1 MPVFLSKITLFGKI
15 CLYTI
20 IGMVSFGALQAC
32 GLRLA
37 IAAFA
42 TGALLV
48 DALVE
53 RAVAIERHTHLP
65 AQFPI
70 EVLDTAFLFD
80 KLRLVAGLPRGV
92 GKEQGAAKALG
103 EVAIGVR
110 KLVGGMHAKAFDAQ
124 RHAVGITTALGM
136 TVLVECNGSDATAM
150 HHGLVGV
157 PGIKGGIGSD
167 VGGKEAQCR
176 HGADVEG
183 NKGGDIVLVKGLGV
197 LGQDHI
203 AIAGHDG
210 RGHTAAIAPEQFLA
224 LLFGA
229 IGLLLIDAF
238 FDAQPT
244 IGIAFGLLIFLEAFA
259 DIGAP
264 VVFFDPGV
272 D

>member
-48 DALVE
+48 
-53 RAVAIERHTHLP
+53 
-65 AQFPI
+65 

-136 TVLVECNGSDATAM
+136 TVLVERNGCDATAM

-157 PGIKGGIGSD
+157 PGVKGGIGSD

-229 IGLLLIDAF
+229 IGLLL
-238 FDAQPT
+238 
-244 IGIAFGLLIFLEAFA
+244 
-259 DIGAP
+259 
-264 VVFFDPGV
+264 
-272 D
+272 

>member
-1 MPVFLSKITLFGKI
+1 
-15 CLYTI
+15 
-20 IGMVSFGALQAC
+20 
-32 GLRLA
+32 
-37 IAAFA
+37 
-42 TGALLV
+42 
-48 DALVE
+48 
-53 RAVAIERHTHLP
+53 
-65 AQFPI
+65 
-70 EVLDTAFLFD
+70 
-80 KLRLVAGLPRGV
+80 
-92 GKEQGAAKALG
+92 
-103 EVAIGVR
+103 
-110 KLVGGMHAKAFDAQ
+110 
-124 RHAVGITTALGM
+124 
-136 TVLVECNGSDATAM
+136 M

-176 HGADVEG
+176 HGADVER
-183 NKGGDIVLVKGLGV
+183 NKVGDIVLVKGLGV

-272 D
+272 DMGHVEGHDLAQTRDLFAQGLHGFEEEGLQHRLLEAALFLAQPASRGHGALDIEAVGLADIEDGTKAQFEHQQGMLHEEAAQARAGGQVFLHLEQESLDVSTLWVSSLARLRGVKRWFGDDSPLKERKEGTVALHDRVMLKHEG